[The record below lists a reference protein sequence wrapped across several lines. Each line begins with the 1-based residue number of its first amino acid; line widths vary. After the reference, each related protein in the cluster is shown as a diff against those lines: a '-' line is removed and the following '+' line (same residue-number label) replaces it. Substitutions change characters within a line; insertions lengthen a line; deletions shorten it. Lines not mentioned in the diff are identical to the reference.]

1 MLAIENGVALRR
13 FDNVKRRRKLK
24 TWKKMK

>member
-13 FDNVKRRRKLK
+13 FDNVKRERKLK

>member
-13 FDNVKRRRKLK
+13 FDNMKRGRKLK